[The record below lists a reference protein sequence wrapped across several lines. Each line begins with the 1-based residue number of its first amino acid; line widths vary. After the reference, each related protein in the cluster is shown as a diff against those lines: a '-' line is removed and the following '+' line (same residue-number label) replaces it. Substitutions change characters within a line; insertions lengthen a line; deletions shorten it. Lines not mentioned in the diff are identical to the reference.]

1 MTVLSAGLPTIG
13 AALFGIRG
21 QGDFAAAAGRSEAT
35 AERLQVLA
43 HRLRSQ
49 PIDLSTAARA
59 AEDFAAT
66 MLDDLDEWHV
76 SYRHRKLAIPA

>member
-1 MTVLSAGLPTIG
+1 MKKRG

-35 AERLQVLA
+35 AERLEALA
-43 HRLRSQ
+43 HRLRSR
-49 PIDLSTAARA
+49 PIDLPMAARA